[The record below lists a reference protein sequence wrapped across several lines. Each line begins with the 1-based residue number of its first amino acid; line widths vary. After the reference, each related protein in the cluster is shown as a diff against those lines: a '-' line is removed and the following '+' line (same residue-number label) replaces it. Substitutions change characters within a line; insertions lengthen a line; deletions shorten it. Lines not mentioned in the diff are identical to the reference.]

1 MPPPPADTYTARQD
15 QTGKTSTLCA
25 QAASCF
31 RHHPTGRSASRP
43 RDCLADE
50 TKRRL
55 RRLCLR
61 PVAGRHV
68 NATADR
74 ATKGGSSMH
83 REFLRTAPLVLM
95 LLGATVVAPAQQP
108 SPPADAQQQS
118 QQEKAQQTQSGKTG
132 TVEPSALAPT
142 DKPPANAVFFNGAL
156 AVPDVPA
163 NSQTV
168 PAKFSPQNAADDKLV
183 ILAYTFKMLSEE
195 ERGAIYQALKD

>member
-1 MPPPPADTYTARQD
+1 
-15 QTGKTSTLCA
+15 
-25 QAASCF
+25 
-31 RHHPTGRSASRP
+31 
-43 RDCLADE
+43 
-50 TKRRL
+50 
-55 RRLCLR
+55 
-61 PVAGRHV
+61 
-68 NATADR
+68 
-74 ATKGGSSMH
+74 MH

-156 AVPDVPA
+156 AVPDAPA

-168 PAKFSPQNAADDKLV
+168 PAKFSAQNAADDKLV

-195 ERGAIYQALKD
+195 ERGAIYQALKDQPAGQAFNADIGVELPPAVELHPMPAEVANRVPQTKDYRYAISDNRVLLVAPINRVVVGVFPDAKAIEAGEGRRTP

>member
-1 MPPPPADTYTARQD
+1 
-15 QTGKTSTLCA
+15 
-25 QAASCF
+25 
-31 RHHPTGRSASRP
+31 
-43 RDCLADE
+43 
-50 TKRRL
+50 
-55 RRLCLR
+55 
-61 PVAGRHV
+61 
-68 NATADR
+68 
-74 ATKGGSSMH
+74 MH

-156 AVPDVPA
+156 AVPDAPA

-168 PAKFSPQNAADDKLV
+168 PAKFSAQNAAADKLV

-195 ERGAIYQALKD
+195 ERGAIYQALKDQPAGQAFNADIGVELPPAVELHPMPAEVANRVPQTKDYRYAISDNRVLLVAPINRVVVGVFPDAKAIEAGEVC

>member
-1 MPPPPADTYTARQD
+1 
-15 QTGKTSTLCA
+15 
-25 QAASCF
+25 
-31 RHHPTGRSASRP
+31 
-43 RDCLADE
+43 
-50 TKRRL
+50 
-55 RRLCLR
+55 
-61 PVAGRHV
+61 
-68 NATADR
+68 
-74 ATKGGSSMH
+74 MH

-156 AVPDVPA
+156 AVPDAPA

-168 PAKFSPQNAADDKLV
+168 PAKFSAQNAADDKLV

-195 ERGAIYQALKD
+195 ERRAIYQALKDQPAGQAFNADIGVELPPAVELHPMPAEVANRVPQTKDYRYAISDNRVLLVAPINRVVVGVFPDAKAIEAGEGRRTP

>member
-1 MPPPPADTYTARQD
+1 MD
-15 QTGKTSTLCA
+15 
-25 QAASCF
+25 
-31 RHHPTGRSASRP
+31 
-43 RDCLADE
+43 
-50 TKRRL
+50 
-55 RRLCLR
+55 
-61 PVAGRHV
+61 
-68 NATADR
+68 
-74 ATKGGSSMH
+74 

-156 AVPDVPA
+156 AVPDAPA

-168 PAKFSPQNAADDKLV
+168 PAKFSAQNAAADKLV

-195 ERGAIYQALKD
+195 ERGAIYQALKDQPAGQAFNADIGVELPPAVELHPMPAEVANRVPQTKDYRYAISDNRVLLVAPINRVVVGVFPDANAIEAGEGRRTP

>member
-1 MPPPPADTYTARQD
+1 
-15 QTGKTSTLCA
+15 
-25 QAASCF
+25 
-31 RHHPTGRSASRP
+31 
-43 RDCLADE
+43 
-50 TKRRL
+50 
-55 RRLCLR
+55 
-61 PVAGRHV
+61 
-68 NATADR
+68 
-74 ATKGGSSMH
+74 MH

-156 AVPDVPA
+156 AVPDAPA

-168 PAKFSPQNAADDKLV
+168 PAKFSAQNAAADKLV

-195 ERGAIYQALKD
+195 ERGAIYQALKDQPAGQAFNADIGVELPPAVELHPMPAEVANRVPQTKDYRYAISDNRVLLVAPINRVVVGVFPDAKAIEAGEGRRTP

>member
-1 MPPPPADTYTARQD
+1 
-15 QTGKTSTLCA
+15 
-25 QAASCF
+25 
-31 RHHPTGRSASRP
+31 
-43 RDCLADE
+43 
-50 TKRRL
+50 
-55 RRLCLR
+55 
-61 PVAGRHV
+61 
-68 NATADR
+68 
-74 ATKGGSSMH
+74 MH

-156 AVPDVPA
+156 AVPDAPA

-168 PAKFSPQNAADDKLV
+168 PAKFSAQNAAADKLV

-195 ERGAIYQALKD
+195 ERGAIYQALKDQPAGQAFNADIGVELPPAVELHPMPAEVANRVPQTKDYRYAISDNRVLLVAPINRVVVGVFPDANAIEAGEGRRTP

>member
-1 MPPPPADTYTARQD
+1 
-15 QTGKTSTLCA
+15 
-25 QAASCF
+25 
-31 RHHPTGRSASRP
+31 
-43 RDCLADE
+43 
-50 TKRRL
+50 
-55 RRLCLR
+55 
-61 PVAGRHV
+61 
-68 NATADR
+68 
-74 ATKGGSSMH
+74 MH

-156 AVPDVPA
+156 AVPDAPA

-168 PAKFSPQNAADDKLV
+168 PAKFSAQNAAADKLV

-195 ERGAIYQALKD
+195 ERDAIYQALKDQPAGQAFNADIGVELPPAVELHPMPAEVANRVPQTKDYRYAISDNRVLLVAPINRVVVGVFPDAKAIEAGEGRRTP

>member
-1 MPPPPADTYTARQD
+1 
-15 QTGKTSTLCA
+15 
-25 QAASCF
+25 
-31 RHHPTGRSASRP
+31 
-43 RDCLADE
+43 
-50 TKRRL
+50 
-55 RRLCLR
+55 
-61 PVAGRHV
+61 
-68 NATADR
+68 
-74 ATKGGSSMH
+74 MH

-156 AVPDVPA
+156 AVPDAPA

-168 PAKFSPQNAADDKLV
+168 PAKFSAQNAADDKLV

-195 ERGAIYQALKD
+195 ERGAIYQALKDQPAGQAFNADIGVELPPAVELHPMPAEVANRVPQTKDYRYAISDNRVLLVAPINRVVVGVFPDANAIEAGEGRRTP

>member
-1 MPPPPADTYTARQD
+1 
-15 QTGKTSTLCA
+15 
-25 QAASCF
+25 
-31 RHHPTGRSASRP
+31 
-43 RDCLADE
+43 
-50 TKRRL
+50 
-55 RRLCLR
+55 
-61 PVAGRHV
+61 
-68 NATADR
+68 
-74 ATKGGSSMH
+74 MH

-156 AVPDVPA
+156 AVPDAPA

-168 PAKFSPQNAADDKLV
+168 PAKFSAQNAAADKLV

-195 ERGAIYQALKD
+195 ERGAIYQALKDQPAGQAFNADIGVELPPAVELHPMPAEVANRVPQTKDYRYAVSDNRVLLVAPINRVVVGVFPDANAIEAGEGRRTP

>member
-1 MPPPPADTYTARQD
+1 
-15 QTGKTSTLCA
+15 
-25 QAASCF
+25 
-31 RHHPTGRSASRP
+31 
-43 RDCLADE
+43 
-50 TKRRL
+50 
-55 RRLCLR
+55 
-61 PVAGRHV
+61 
-68 NATADR
+68 
-74 ATKGGSSMH
+74 MH

-168 PAKFSPQNAADDKLV
+168 PAKFSAQNAAADKLV

-195 ERGAIYQALKD
+195 ERGAIYQALKDQPAGQAFNADIGVELPPAVELHPMPAEVANRVPQTKDYRYAISDNRVLLVAPINRVVVGVFPDANAIEAGEGRRTP

>member
-1 MPPPPADTYTARQD
+1 
-15 QTGKTSTLCA
+15 
-25 QAASCF
+25 
-31 RHHPTGRSASRP
+31 
-43 RDCLADE
+43 
-50 TKRRL
+50 
-55 RRLCLR
+55 
-61 PVAGRHV
+61 
-68 NATADR
+68 
-74 ATKGGSSMH
+74 MH

-156 AVPDVPA
+156 AVPDAPA

-168 PAKFSPQNAADDKLV
+168 PAKFSAQNAADDRLV

-195 ERGAIYQALKD
+195 ERGAIYQALKDQPAGQAFNADIGVELPPAVELHPMPAEVANRVPQTKDYRYAISDNRVLLVAPINRVVVGVFPDAKAIEAGEGRRTP

>member
-1 MPPPPADTYTARQD
+1 
-15 QTGKTSTLCA
+15 
-25 QAASCF
+25 
-31 RHHPTGRSASRP
+31 
-43 RDCLADE
+43 
-50 TKRRL
+50 
-55 RRLCLR
+55 
-61 PVAGRHV
+61 
-68 NATADR
+68 
-74 ATKGGSSMH
+74 MH

-156 AVPDVPA
+156 AVPDAPA

-168 PAKFSPQNAADDKLV
+168 PAKFSAQNAADDKLV

-195 ERGAIYQALKD
+195 ERGAIYQALKDQPAGQAFNADIGVELPPAVELHPMPAEVANRVPQTKDYRYAISDNRVLLVAPINRVVVGVFPDAKAIEAGEGRRTR

>member
-1 MPPPPADTYTARQD
+1 
-15 QTGKTSTLCA
+15 
-25 QAASCF
+25 
-31 RHHPTGRSASRP
+31 
-43 RDCLADE
+43 
-50 TKRRL
+50 
-55 RRLCLR
+55 
-61 PVAGRHV
+61 
-68 NATADR
+68 
-74 ATKGGSSMH
+74 MH

-156 AVPDVPA
+156 AVPDAPA

-168 PAKFSPQNAADDKLV
+168 PAKFSTRNAALDLLPIMGQPLPLTDAQKQRIAESIAKANPPVAQINAKPLDFLPTDTKLYDMPADV
-183 ILAYTFKMLSEE
+183 AADIPWVRDLKYVRMAGK
-195 ERGAIYQALKD
+195 IALVRAPNMVMVGEIPTK

>member
-1 MPPPPADTYTARQD
+1 
-15 QTGKTSTLCA
+15 
-25 QAASCF
+25 
-31 RHHPTGRSASRP
+31 
-43 RDCLADE
+43 
-50 TKRRL
+50 
-55 RRLCLR
+55 
-61 PVAGRHV
+61 
-68 NATADR
+68 
-74 ATKGGSSMH
+74 MH

-95 LLGATVVAPAQQP
+95 LLGATIVAPAQQP

-156 AVPDVPA
+156 AVPDAPA

-168 PAKFSPQNAADDKLV
+168 PAKFSAQNAADDKLV

-195 ERGAIYQALKD
+195 ERGAIYQALKDQPAGQAFNADIGVELPPAVELHPMPAEVANRVPQTKDYRYAISDNRVLLVAPINRVVVGVFPDAKAIEAGEGRRTP